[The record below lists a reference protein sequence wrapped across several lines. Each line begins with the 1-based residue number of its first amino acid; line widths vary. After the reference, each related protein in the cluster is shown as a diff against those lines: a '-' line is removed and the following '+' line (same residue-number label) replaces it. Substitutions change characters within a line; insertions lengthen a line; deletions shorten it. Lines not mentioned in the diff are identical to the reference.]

1 MSQAEAIVFWAACR
15 HDNVENVKKTIDAG
29 VNINAGE
36 RKYGMTG
43 LMLAASRGSTK
54 VVDILLDKDNIKLD
68 ATDCIGRTALHYAC
82 ARNQVEIARRILKH
96 PTCSM
101 DMVRM
106 RDSVNEQTAEMYALK
121 KGNDA
126 CCRIIKEFIANKAK
140 AEKSNKLFLNNNTD
154 AFNKNNVERKP
165 CDIVNI
171 SDETGEVVANDEISL
186 HELMF
191 KRCPSLNPSCP
202 ICLES
207 MVSPPIRIF
216 NCGNGHLICSIC
228 KPKVKECYCKAKYTG
243 RATAVEQ
250 MIREVFDIE

>member
-82 ARNQVEIARRILKH
+82 TRNQVEIARRILVH

-101 DMVRM
+101 DLVRM
-106 RDSVNEQTAEMYALK
+106 RDRVDGETAEMFAFK
-121 KGNDA
+121 MGNDA
-126 CCRIIKEFIANKAK
+126 CSRIIKEFIANKT
-140 AEKSNKLFLNNNTD
+140 EKSNELFLNNNTD
-154 AFNKNNVERKP
+154 AFDKNNVERKLY
-165 CDIVNI
+165 VNI
-171 SDETGEVVANDEISL
+171 SEETGVVVANDEISL
-186 HELMF
+186 QEVMI

>member
-82 ARNQVEIARRILKH
+82 TRNQVEIARRILVH

-101 DMVRM
+101 DLVRM
-106 RDSVNEQTAEMYALK
+106 RDRVDGETAEMFAFK
-121 KGNDA
+121 MGNDA
-126 CCRIIKEFIANKAK
+126 CSRIIKEFIANKT
-140 AEKSNKLFLNNNTD
+140 EKSNGLFLNNNTD
-154 AFNKNNVERKP
+154 AINENNEEKKP
-165 CDIVNI
+165 CNMVNI
-171 SDETGEVVANDEISL
+171 SEETGEVVTNDEISL
-186 HELMF
+186 QEVML

>member
-82 ARNQVEIARRILKH
+82 TRNQVEIARRILVH

-101 DMVRM
+101 DLVRM
-106 RDSVNEQTAEMYALK
+106 RDRVDGETAEMFAFK
-121 KGNDA
+121 MGSDA
-126 CCRIIKEFIANKAK
+126 CCRIIKEFIANKT
-140 AEKSNKLFLNNNTD
+140 EKSDELFLNNNTD
-154 AFNKNNVERKP
+154 AFDKNNVVRKLYNM
-165 CDIVNI
+165 VNI
-171 SDETGEVVANDEISL
+171 SDETGEVVANDEVSL
-186 HELMF
+186 QEVML